1 MFFFLSYR
9 YQEILKARKPSA
21 QFSTQFG
28 PVVDNLV
35 VPNTPHKV
43 MGQYSDIFSRYDL
56 LFGVTELES
65 YHILN
70 AVALLYGLLETEKD
84 NLLRF
89 YMQNRFEIRP
99 DLALAATLREY
110 TDIYTD
116 PNKALADEHR
126 DTLLEILSDARV
138 TAPVVQMGLYHT
150 KVNPRSYMYV
160 FGHNSEAGEYAQL
173 SQSVTGEE
181 LAYVF
186 GAPLAE
192 VGPFQLH
199 YNQQERLFSE
209 AIMKYWT
216 NFAKT
221 GNPKAPWKDLFFNL
235 NPSDWQL
242 YDIDWP
248 EFNKLNQ
255 SYLNLGI
262 PPVVDHKYRQK
273 YMKFWNQGLPEEL
286 KKITSMKQPLPYASF
301 FTPSPTSTY
310 PRRGTLTTNSDVI
323 NGHVNLYPV
332 SSGRNPNPITEDP
345 YRALKT
351 LLEDPFS
358 GHDKY
363 NSQDSTVTTT
373 SDTQLDGLSTHQ
385 EIVKSET
392 TFYLLIGVIVVFL
405 VLNVIVITYMWN
417 KNKNKK
423 KLKRKFDNPNFE
435 GTDEELKRSKL
446 TDGEDSFIMD
456 IVRKS
461 GNNTYEPVKTSYSP
475 INGFKFN
482 RQMSTSTVDAH
493 TKVVDWISQEIA
505 KYSPKNHKKSL
516 SPNVSIKSKSFLV
529 RPKKVSVSVDATPQ
543 ARSNSVLRQEPIEVT
558 KAKSND
564 NIIKDIIICQDIV
577 LDDRYR
583 RNSSISLNDITVLK
597 IDHKHSRSD
606 PVQMYYN
613 NEDITSFIET
623 DDINVTS
630 CDSEISK
637 EPLTP
642 EESLKTI
649 QRRNFPKVLPDY
661 PTENQ
666 TNLSA
671 AMKRRSLPLQHFML
685 YNGSIKSPPAPPIRT
700 TSTLGRRPSANRRIS
715 KSITTSPLM
724 FAEEPPDII
733 EPEITSNSLHF
744 GPLIPKEGIYS
755 TVKRKTTKDEIEI
768 KPDLDERQKPKII
781 IKPGLTKIHSDRR
794 LKTPI
799 PHVQIPQENNSKIPT
814 FKPNPEK
821 DRAVSDSSSNSTE
834 SSTGTAGTTGTVRKV
849 IR

>member
-1 MFFFLSYR
+1 MFFFYR

-65 YHILN
+65 YHLLN

-160 FGHNSEAGEYAQL
+160 FGHNSEAGEYAEL

-192 VGPFQLH
+192 VGPFQSH
-199 YNQQERLFSE
+199 YNPQERLFSE
-209 AIMKYWT
+209 AIMKYWS

-248 EFNKLNQ
+248 EFNKLNH

-286 KKITSMKQPLPYASF
+286 KKITSMKQPIPYASF
-301 FTPSPTSTY
+301 FTPSSTATY

-323 NGHVNLYPV
+323 NGHINLYP
-332 SSGRNPNPITEDP
+332 SSGRNPNPITENP
-345 YRALKT
+345 YRTLKI
-351 LLEDPFS
+351 LLEDPLS

-363 NSQDSTVTTT
+363 NSQDSTVTTI
-373 SDTQLDGLSTHQ
+373 SDTLQLDGLNAHQ

-392 TFYLLIGVIVVFL
+392 TLYLLIGVIVVFV

-417 KNKNKK
+417 KNNNKK

-435 GTDEELKRSKL
+435 GTEEELKRSKL

-516 SPNVSIKSKSFLV
+516 SPTVSIKSKSFLV

-564 NIIKDIIICQDIV
+564 NMIKDIIICQEIDFNES
-577 LDDRYR
+577 LTDRNR
-583 RNSSISLNDITVLK
+583 RNSSISLNDISVLK

-613 NEDITSFIET
+613 NEDITSFMES

-630 CDSEISK
+630 RDNEIIK
-637 EPLTP
+637 DPLTP
-642 EESLKTI
+642 AESLKTI
-649 QRRNFPKVLPDY
+649 QRRNYPKVLPDY

-666 TNLSA
+666 NNLSA

-700 TSTLGRRPSANRRIS
+700 TSTLGRRPSNRRIS

-724 FAEEPPDII
+724 FAEDPPDVI

-755 TVKRKTTKDEIEI
+755 TVKRKTKDEVEVA
-768 KPDLDERQKPKII
+768 KDLKQIQKPKII
-781 IKPGLTKIHSDRR
+781 IKPGLTKQHSDRQ
-794 LKTPI
+794 LKDNIT
-799 PHVQIPQENNSKIPT
+799 HVQIPQESNSKIPT
-814 FKPNPEK
+814 FKSNK

-834 SSTGTAGTTGTVRKV
+834 SSTGTAGTTGTVKKF